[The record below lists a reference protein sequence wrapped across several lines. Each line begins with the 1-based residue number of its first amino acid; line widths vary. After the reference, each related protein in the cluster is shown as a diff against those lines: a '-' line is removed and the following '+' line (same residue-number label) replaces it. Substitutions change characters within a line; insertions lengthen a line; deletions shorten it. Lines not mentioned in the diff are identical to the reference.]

1 MVEYRVKGAFFE
13 NDKASGPRYTGF
25 VEIDGVRTNIALWP
39 KVSAKGDDYLQVSE
53 KKPMPGAGT
62 APRAPAMNSPIKQAP
77 PRNRD
82 MDDDIPF

>member
-13 NDKASGPRYTGF
+13 SDKGGPKYTGF
-25 VEIDGVRTNIALWP
+25 VEIDDVRTNIALWP